1 MRFSLRRSRLGA
13 ASDKLLKV
21 GGNLVNEGLQS
32 PRRRTSGEQPT
43 ADLALDLV
51 DRQGTVDLPWR
62 IGVQMR
68 VGGDVGSQGIEVVE
82 DGLGTEILIGRL
94 PGQAGGMFES
104 QAMLEPAKEV
114 GDILPNNTRQPKS

>member
-21 GGNLVNEGLQS
+21 GGDLVDEGLQS
-32 PRRRTSGEQPT
+32 PRRRTGGEQPT

-94 PGQAGGMFES
+94 PGQAGGMFEP

>member
-21 GGNLVNEGLQS
+21 GGDLVNEGLQS
-32 PRRRTSGEQPT
+32 PRRRTVGEQPS

-51 DRQGTVDLPWR
+51 DCQGSVDLPWR

-68 VGGDVGSQGIEVVE
+68 VGGDVSRQGIEVVE
-82 DGLGTEILIGRL
+82 DGLGTEVLIGRL

>member
-1 MRFSLRRSRLGA
+1 MRFSLRRSRIGA
-13 ASDKLLKV
+13 AGDELLEV

-32 PRRRTSGEQPT
+32 PRRRTGGEQPT

-68 VGGDVGSQGIEVVE
+68 VGGDVSRQGIEVVE
-82 DGLGTEILIGRL
+82 DGLGTEVLIGRL

>member
-1 MRFSLRRSRLGA
+1 
-13 ASDKLLKV
+13 
-21 GGNLVNEGLQS
+21 
-32 PRRRTSGEQPT
+32 
-43 ADLALDLV
+43 
-51 DRQGTVDLPWR
+51 
-62 IGVQMR
+62 MR

-94 PGQAGGMFES
+94 PGQAGGMFEH